1 MSRNMCGGSR
11 GTGVYHLFI
20 IVNNCHN
27 KIHFGPRYRGAD
39 IPGSDER
46 NRHGYGNSRPSF
58 WAATGYS
65 EPWVFSRKDPAGFK
79 MFVETLP
86 SLETGTVGEQVVF
99 KEWSHLLKRLP
110 TKEDRAMGKIST
122 EP

>member
-1 MSRNMCGGSR
+1 MCGGSR

-20 IVNNCHN
+20 IVNNCRN
-27 KIHFGPRYRGAD
+27 KIHFGSRYRGAD

-86 SLETGTVGEQVVF
+86 ILETGTLGEQVVF

-110 TKEDRAMGKIST
+110 TKDDRAVGKISP

>member
-1 MSRNMCGGSR
+1 MCGGSR

-20 IVNNCHN
+20 IAKNCHN

-110 TKEDRAMGKIST
+110 TKEDRAVGKIST